1 MSAWNDK
8 LEFLKSIRKD
18 WCNSDYIEFLI
29 QKVWRIEKPVN
40 VVDFG
45 CGYGYLCDLLMP
57 LLPEG
62 STYTGIDNSEK
73 LLEAASEHLDKYE
86 FSVKL
91 INADLREYVPEE
103 KYDLAVCNAVLRHIP
118 NPKEILKKMID
129 SVIENGMIAC
139 FEVDRPIEEAGLFC
153 STIDNYSLGQ
163 AEYYRKI
170 CEYEYNNGGRDY
182 RTGIKIPQFMQE
194 LGLNNVGI
202 RMNDSVKFVSP
213 TMEEYE
219 EKRKIF
225 AQSKGYYEVLE
236 NAEGVSPLV
245 SVLTKEEQEQF
256 FENQRKI
263 ASAVVCGNGYLIQ
276 APCVLISYGCK

>member
-1 MSAWNDK
+1 MKKIHD
-8 LEFLKSIRKD
+8 LFIRYK
-18 WCNSDYIEFLI
+18 ELI
-29 QKVWRIEKPVN
+29 LYVFFGGLTTLVNFAAFKFFN
-40 VVDFG
+40 VVLG
-45 CGYGYLCDLLMP
+45 EEHYLV
-57 LLPEG
+57 
-62 STYTGIDNSEK
+62 SNIIAWFVSVVFAYITNK
-73 LLEAASEHLDKYE
+73 LFVFESHTWQTKKICKEVLSFFAARV
-86 FSVKL
+86 FSLV
-91 INADLREYVPEE
+91 
-103 KYDLAVCNAVLRHIP
+103 
-118 NPKEILKKMID
+118 
-129 SVIENGMIAC
+129 
-139 FEVDRPIEEAGLFC
+139 IEEAGLFC

-276 APCVLISYGCK
+276 APCVLISYGWK